1 MCDSNNPQ
9 QKAYLTRHIS
19 TAVSYG
25 ERTCDVVETTPPRSL
40 KRNIAIQNE
49 LSSFQNIQ
57 RSNTLVR
64 APSCTYTNCSWL
76 LLDCLW

>member
-1 MCDSNNPQ
+1 QQPQ
-9 QKAYLTRHIS
+9 QKAYLTRHSS
-19 TAVSYG
+19 TAVSCLPHG

-40 KRNIAIQNE
+40 KRSIAIQNE

-64 APSCTYTNCSWL
+64 AHSCTYTNCSWL
-76 LLDCLW
+76 LLECLW